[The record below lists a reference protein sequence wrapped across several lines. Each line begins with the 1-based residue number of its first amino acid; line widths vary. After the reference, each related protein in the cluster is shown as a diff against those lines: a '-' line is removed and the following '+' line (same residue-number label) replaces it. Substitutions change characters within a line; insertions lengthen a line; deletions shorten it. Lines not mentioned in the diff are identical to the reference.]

1 MNRVDNLRMVEMAAE
16 IELLRTALKI
26 AQVWMPLIDKNQQ
39 SELDKCRA
47 LVQDALDQ
55 TKKAT

>member
-1 MNRVDNLRMVEMAAE
+1 MNRVDNLRIVEMAAE

-26 AQVWMPLIDKNQQ
+26 AQVWMPLIDKNHQ

>member
-1 MNRVDNLRMVEMAAE
+1 MVEMAAE

-47 LVQDALDQ
+47 LVQAALDQ

>member
-26 AQVWMPLIDKNQQ
+26 AQVWMPLIDKNHQ

>member
-1 MNRVDNLRMVEMAAE
+1 MNRVDNLRMIEMAAE
-16 IELLRTALKI
+16 IEFLRTALKI

-47 LVQDALDQ
+47 LIQDALDQ
-55 TKKAT
+55 TEKAI

>member
-1 MNRVDNLRMVEMAAE
+1 MNRVDSLRMVEMAAE

-26 AQVWMPLIDKNQQ
+26 AQVWMPLIDKKQQ

-55 TKKAT
+55 TKNAT

>member
-26 AQVWMPLIDKNQQ
+26 AQVWMPLVDKNQQ
-39 SELDKCRA
+39 SELDKCHA
-47 LVQDALDQ
+47 LVQAALDQ

>member
-1 MNRVDNLRMVEMAAE
+1 MVEMAAE

>member
-1 MNRVDNLRMVEMAAE
+1 MNRVDNLRMIEMAAE

-47 LVQDALDQ
+47 LIQGALDQ
-55 TKKAT
+55 TEKAI